1 MSNNTIVPISV
12 QERADILDVLRGLAL
27 IGVLLDNIF
36 GFTGYGYSSEAQMKA
51 MPTYYSDATLGLLE
65 LIFIH
70 GKFYS
75 LFSLLFGIGFSVTL
89 LRNEQK
95 NLNPLPVF
103 TGDFFSWH
111 VLERLIYFYY
121 GRAISFSYTQ

>member
-1 MSNNTIVPISV
+1 MSNNTAVPISV

-27 IGVLLDNIF
+27 LGVLLDNIF

-51 MPTYYSDATLGLLE
+51 MPTYYTDAALGLLE
-65 LIFIH
+65 LVFIH

-75 LFSLLFGIGFSVTL
+75 LFSLLFGIGFSVIL
-89 LRNEQK
+89 VRNEQK
-95 NLNPLPVF
+95 NLNPFPVF
-103 TGDFFSWH
+103 YRRLFLLH